1 MTTLPA
7 TPAASG
13 HRSTLVTV
21 VAWVF
26 LILSALATLGAVMNV
41 LILAVTP
48 AATVDAIV
56 SRVTQDTAVTHLLP
70 APYQFMM
77 HHARPVALIKLA
89 WWAAV
94 LITSV
99 GILQRREWARRAF
112 CCHPRNRD
120 HCGHPGLRHESIH
133 ADGDSEP
140 TCIAIANRS
149 GTARHGHWHG
159 PRWPAGGRDCRDPAL
174 VARHIQVSLRAQRVY
189 KRWACGLTSA

>member
-26 LILSALATLGAVMNV
+26 LILSALATLGALMNV
-41 LILAVTP
+41 LILAVMP

-56 SRVTQDTAVTHLLP
+56 SQVTQDTAVTHLLP

-77 HHARPVALIKLA
+77 HHARLVALIKLV

-94 LITSV
+94 LIASV
-99 GILQRREWARRAF
+99 GILQRREWARRTFVATLGIEIIVVILAF
-112 CCHPRNRD
+112 VMSQSMLMGISSQRASQSRTGQVPPGMGTGMALGGLLGVGIVAILLWLLLTFRSARVRN
-120 HCGHPGLRHESIH
+120 EF
-133 ADGDSEP
+133 
-140 TCIAIANRS
+140 
-149 GTARHGHWHG
+149 
-159 PRWPAGGRDCRDPAL
+159 
-174 VARHIQVSLRAQRVY
+174 
-189 KRWACGLTSA
+189 TSAERAA

>member
-26 LILSALATLGAVMNV
+26 LILSALATLGALMNV
-41 LILAVTP
+41 LILAVMP

-56 SRVTQDTAVTHLLP
+56 SQVTQDTAVTHLLP

-77 HHARPVALIKLA
+77 HHARLVALIKLV

-94 LITSV
+94 LIASV
-99 GILQRREWARRAF
+99 GILQRREWARRTFVATLGIEIIVVILAF
-112 CCHPRNRD
+112 VMSQSMLMGIASQLASQSRTGQVPPGMGTGMALGGLLGVGIVAILLWLLLTFRSARVRN
-120 HCGHPGLRHESIH
+120 EF
-133 ADGDSEP
+133 
-140 TCIAIANRS
+140 
-149 GTARHGHWHG
+149 
-159 PRWPAGGRDCRDPAL
+159 
-174 VARHIQVSLRAQRVY
+174 
-189 KRWACGLTSA
+189 TSAERAA

>member
-13 HRSTLVTV
+13 HRSMLVTV

-26 LILSALATLGAVMNV
+26 LILSALATLGALMNV

-77 HHARPVALIKLA
+77 HHARLVALIKLA

-94 LITSV
+94 LIASV
-99 GILQRREWARRAF
+99 GILQRREWARRTFVATLGIEIIVVTLAF
-112 CCHPRNRD
+112 VMSQSMLMGIASQLASQSRTGQVPPGMGTGMALGGLLGVGIVAILLWLLFTFRSARVRN
-120 HCGHPGLRHESIH
+120 EF
-133 ADGDSEP
+133 
-140 TCIAIANRS
+140 
-149 GTARHGHWHG
+149 
-159 PRWPAGGRDCRDPAL
+159 
-174 VARHIQVSLRAQRVY
+174 
-189 KRWACGLTSA
+189 TSAGRAA

>member
-26 LILSALATLGAVMNV
+26 LILSALATLGALMNV
-41 LILAVTP
+41 LILAVMP

-56 SRVTQDTAVTHLLP
+56 SQVTQDTAVTHLLP

-77 HHARPVALIKLA
+77 HHARLVALIKLV

-94 LITSV
+94 LIASV
-99 GILQRREWARRAF
+99 GILQRREWARRTFVATLGIEIIVVILAF
-112 CCHPRNRD
+112 VMSQSMLMGIASQRASQSRTGQVPPGMGTGMALGGLLGVGIVAILLWLLVTFRSARVRN
-120 HCGHPGLRHESIH
+120 EF
-133 ADGDSEP
+133 
-140 TCIAIANRS
+140 
-149 GTARHGHWHG
+149 
-159 PRWPAGGRDCRDPAL
+159 
-174 VARHIQVSLRAQRVY
+174 
-189 KRWACGLTSA
+189 TSAGRAA

>member
-26 LILSALATLGAVMNV
+26 LILSALATLGAVMNL

-70 APYQFMM
+70 ATYQFMM
-77 HHARPVALIKLA
+77 HHARLVALIKLV

-94 LITSV
+94 LIASV
-99 GILQRREWARRAF
+99 GILQRREWARRTFVVTLGIEIIVVILAF
-112 CCHPRNRD
+112 VMSQSMLMGIASQLASQSRTGQVP
-120 HCGHPGLRHESIH
+120 PGMGTGMALGGLLGVGIV
-133 ADGDSEP
+133 
-140 TCIAIANRS
+140 AILLWLLLTFRS
-149 GTARHGHWHG
+149 G
-159 PRWPAGGRDCRDPAL
+159 
-174 VARHIQVSLRAQRVY
+174 RV
-189 KRWACGLTSA
+189 RNEFTSAERAA

>member
-26 LILSALATLGAVMNV
+26 LILSALATLGALMNV

-77 HHARPVALIKLA
+77 HHARLVALIKLV

-94 LITSV
+94 LIASV
-99 GILQRREWARRAF
+99 GILQRREWARRTFVATLGIEIIVVILAF
-112 CCHPRNRD
+112 VMSQSMLMGIASQRASQSRTGQVPPGMGTGMALGGLLGVGIVAILLWLLLTFRSARVRN
-120 HCGHPGLRHESIH
+120 EF
-133 ADGDSEP
+133 
-140 TCIAIANRS
+140 
-149 GTARHGHWHG
+149 
-159 PRWPAGGRDCRDPAL
+159 
-174 VARHIQVSLRAQRVY
+174 
-189 KRWACGLTSA
+189 TSAERAA

>member
-26 LILSALATLGAVMNV
+26 LILSALATLGALMNV
-41 LILAVTP
+41 LILAVMP

-56 SRVTQDTAVTHLLP
+56 SQVTQDTAVTHLLP

-77 HHARPVALIKLA
+77 HHARLVALIKLV

-94 LITSV
+94 LIASV
-99 GILQRREWARRAF
+99 GILQRREWARRTFVATLGIEIIVVILAF
-112 CCHPRNRD
+112 VMSQSMLMGIASQRASQSRTGQVPPGMGTGMALGGLLGVGIVAILLWLLLTFRSARVRN
-120 HCGHPGLRHESIH
+120 EF
-133 ADGDSEP
+133 
-140 TCIAIANRS
+140 
-149 GTARHGHWHG
+149 
-159 PRWPAGGRDCRDPAL
+159 
-174 VARHIQVSLRAQRVY
+174 
-189 KRWACGLTSA
+189 TSAERAA

>member
-26 LILSALATLGAVMNV
+26 LILSALATLGALMNV
-41 LILAVTP
+41 LILAVMP

-56 SRVTQDTAVTHLLP
+56 SQVTQDTAVTHLLP

-77 HHARPVALIKLA
+77 HHARLVALIKLV

-94 LITSV
+94 LIASV
-99 GILQRREWARRAF
+99 GILQRREWARRTFVVTLGIEIIVVILAF
-112 CCHPRNRD
+112 VMSQSMLMGIASQLASQSRTGQVPPGMGTGMALGGLLGVGIVAILVWLLFTFRSARVRN
-120 HCGHPGLRHESIH
+120 EF
-133 ADGDSEP
+133 
-140 TCIAIANRS
+140 
-149 GTARHGHWHG
+149 
-159 PRWPAGGRDCRDPAL
+159 
-174 VARHIQVSLRAQRVY
+174 
-189 KRWACGLTSA
+189 TSAGRAA

>member
-48 AATVDAIV
+48 ASTVDAIV

-89 WWAAV
+89 WCAAV

-99 GILQRREWARRAF
+99 GILQRREWARRTFVATLGIEIIVVILAF
-112 CCHPRNRD
+112 VMSQSMLMGIARQLASQSRTGQVPPGMGTGMALGGLLGVGIVAILLWLLFTFRSARVRN
-120 HCGHPGLRHESIH
+120 EF
-133 ADGDSEP
+133 
-140 TCIAIANRS
+140 
-149 GTARHGHWHG
+149 
-159 PRWPAGGRDCRDPAL
+159 
-174 VARHIQVSLRAQRVY
+174 
-189 KRWACGLTSA
+189 TSAGRAA

>member
-26 LILSALATLGAVMNV
+26 LILSALATLGALMNV
-41 LILAVTP
+41 LILAVMP

-56 SRVTQDTAVTHLLP
+56 SQVTQDTAVTHLLP

-77 HHARPVALIKLA
+77 HHARLVALIKLV

-94 LITSV
+94 LIASV
-99 GILQRREWARRAF
+99 GILQRREWARRTFVATLGIEIIVVILAF
-112 CCHPRNRD
+112 VMSQSMLMGIASQLASQSRTGQVPPGMGTGMALGGLLGVGIVAILLWLLVTFRSACVRN
-120 HCGHPGLRHESIH
+120 EF
-133 ADGDSEP
+133 
-140 TCIAIANRS
+140 
-149 GTARHGHWHG
+149 
-159 PRWPAGGRDCRDPAL
+159 
-174 VARHIQVSLRAQRVY
+174 
-189 KRWACGLTSA
+189 TSAGRAA